1 MPQPDKVMLIFKS
14 RRFLPPS
21 SSSANPS
28 SVASARKHA
37 FQSSH
42 PQPSASTSPFYPTPR
57 FHSVV
62 RKEKDDIQT
71 SFDDDDIVTPSV
83 PKFHVS
89 LPPQDSI
96 EPEDDELGRISPLQS
111 RNKISTPVTKR
122 RKVSHAKS
130 ELGETIT
137 ISSSPELVER
147 QEDNHHED
155 EGLLGWEPG
164 SDEDEEVAANTP
176 GPNETISL
184 TRFRPGP
191 APSAVAASLPRAVFK
206 SVAEDAQPCSVGSGA
221 VIPEVFSPSKRK
233 GKRDYISGGNADI
246 VRSWVLNVA
255 AQESQATST
264 TEMIFVIQR
273 VKKDRSGRF
282 VIVFSDDGSSWLLPA
297 QHQKGFADP
306 KATLTGIIA
315 GLRVLIKGHAMK
327 WPLLFGTSMG
337 DVRVA
342 ASWELIPA
350 G

>member
-1 MPQPDKVMLIFKS
+1 MLIFKS
-14 RRFLPPS
+14 R
-21 SSSANPS
+21 SANPPS
-28 SVASARKHA
+28 IASARKHA

-57 FHSVV
+57 FQSVV
-62 RKEKDDIQT
+62 RREKDDIQT

-83 PKFHVS
+83 PKFRVS

-96 EPEDDELGRISPLQS
+96 EPENDELGRISPLQS

-137 ISSSPELVER
+137 ISSSPEVVER
-147 QEDNHHED
+147 QEDDHHED
-155 EGLLGWEPG
+155 EGLLGWESG
-164 SDEDEEVAANTP
+164 SQEDDDIAVNTP
-176 GPNETISL
+176 GQNETNNS

-191 APSAVAASLPRAVFK
+191 AASAGKASLPRAVFK
-206 SVAEDAQPCSVGSGA
+206 SVAEDAQPRSVGSGA

-233 GKRDYISGGNADI
+233 GKRDYIPGGSADI

-255 AQESQATST
+255 AQESQAGPAADLT
-264 TEMIFVIQR
+264 FVIQR
-273 VKKDRSGRF
+273 VIKDRSGRF
-282 VIVFSDDGSSWLLPA
+282 VVVLSDDGSSWLLPA
-297 QHQKGFADP
+297 EHQKGFAGP
-306 KATLTGIIA
+306 KTILIGVIP
-315 GLRVLIKGHAMK
+315 GSRVLIKGHAMK
-327 WPLLFGTSMG
+327 WPLHFGTPLG

>member
-1 MPQPDKVMLIFKS
+1 MPQADKVLLIFKS
-14 RRFLPPS
+14 C
-21 SSSANPS
+21 SANPPS
-28 SVASARKHA
+28 IASARKHA

-42 PQPSASTSPFYPTPR
+42 PQPSGSTSPFYATPR

-71 SFDDDDIVTPSV
+71 TFDDDDLVTPSV
-83 PKFHVS
+83 PTFRVS

-96 EPEDDELGRISPLQS
+96 EPEDDDLGRISPLHS

-122 RKVSHAKS
+122 RKVSHS
-130 ELGETIT
+130 ETQLGETIT
-137 ISSSPELVER
+137 ISSSPELAER
-147 QEDNHHED
+147 PANDQHED
-155 EGLLGWEPG
+155 EGLIGWNSGLEE
-164 SDEDEEVAANTP
+164 EDDVAATTH
-176 GPNETISL
+176 GPNETNKS

-191 APSAVAASLPRAVFK
+191 AASAGTPSLPRVVFR
-206 SVAEDAQPCSVGSGA
+206 SVAEDAEPRSVGSGA

-233 GKRDYISGGNADI
+233 GKPDYIPGGSADI

-255 AQESQATST
+255 AQESQAGPAAG
-264 TEMIFVIQR
+264 MIFVIQR
-273 VKKDRSGRF
+273 VIKDRSGRF
-282 VIVFSDDGSSWLLPA
+282 VVVLSDDGSSWLLPA

-306 KATLTGIIA
+306 KATLTGINP

-327 WPLLFGTSMG
+327 WPLHFGTPLG

-342 ASWELIPA
+342 ASWELTPA